1 MPYEPFQRFPCF
13 YIDLVGPENFTRAVA
28 RLVVQAADNQRMA
41 RGQRHGVQAYRSRFQ
56 MRTIPSSEPLAR
68 NLPWCAQR
76 TQRTG
81 PKSVQGGLYNQL
93 RIAACVSDG
102 HCSPLWLLKVHS
114 SLGFA
119 SLSSACLDRIGSVD
133 QILILASVVKYRQGS
148 HF

>member
-28 RLVVQAADNQRMA
+28 KLVMQAVQIQRMA
-41 RGQRHGVQAYRSRFQ
+41 RGPTPGARAYRSRFQ

-81 PKSVQGGLYNQL
+81 PGRVQGGLDSELY
-93 RIAACVSDG
+93 IAACTPSGD
-102 HCSPLWLLKVHS
+102 CSPLWLLKVHS

-133 QILILASVVKYRQGS
+133 QILILASVV
-148 HF
+148 